1 MLRPVLGAAAVVAC
15 LSIAACKDSAWTP
28 MGSAELVLS
37 QIKLGGVS
45 SVAKRFDSDESFAR
59 SMMNG
64 IATGDSLWLEVAS
77 NFRPGSATAEASLS
91 IALASALPRSPSRVL
106 ALLGE
111 KYALEQV
118 CGIPFL
124 RSDSARVATYYDTA
138 AAALSRVHDTALT
151 KRRDGCR
158 VALDTARNEKLARI
172 DPAYLV
178 KNKPAPPPPRPKKRP
193 AKKAQ
198 PATAPDSSPDSFQL
212 LVFCSSACEL
222 VLETDR
228 QSQLTAPIPRDETR
242 DAMRLLVVDDDS
254 AILKLIARVLRDE
267 SYAIDVAST
276 GEEARM
282 LALVNEYDGIILDLQ
297 LGDRHGF
304 EILQELR
311 RSGRRTPVLLYSGLS
326 DTETI
331 VRGLDAGADDYVV
344 KPVSN
349 EELRARVRTLVRR
362 GSANR
367 VSEQVTTGNLTLNRL
382 TRRVTCGKV
391 EVDLTSM
398 ELKLLEHLMLRTG
411 ETVSRSEL
419 HDRVWDMH
427 FDPSSNV
434 IDAHVARLRKKLD
447 KAGASAV
454 IATRR
459 GIGFVLEA
467 VSPTA
472 VAT

>member
-1 MLRPVLGAAAVVAC
+1 
-15 LSIAACKDSAWTP
+15 
-28 MGSAELVLS
+28 
-37 QIKLGGVS
+37 
-45 SVAKRFDSDESFAR
+45 
-59 SMMNG
+59 
-64 IATGDSLWLEVAS
+64 
-77 NFRPGSATAEASLS
+77 
-91 IALASALPRSPSRVL
+91 
-106 ALLGE
+106 
-111 KYALEQV
+111 
-118 CGIPFL
+118 
-124 RSDSARVATYYDTA
+124 
-138 AAALSRVHDTALT
+138 
-151 KRRDGCR
+151 
-158 VALDTARNEKLARI
+158 
-172 DPAYLV
+172 
-178 KNKPAPPPPRPKKRP
+178 
-193 AKKAQ
+193 
-198 PATAPDSSPDSFQL
+198 
-212 LVFCSSACEL
+212 
-222 VLETDR
+222 
-228 QSQLTAPIPRDETR
+228 
-242 DAMRLLVVDDDS
+242 MRLLVVDDDS

-276 GEEARM
+276 GEEARL

-311 RSGRRTPVLLYSGLS
+311 RNGRRTPVLLYSGLS
-326 DTETI
+326 DTDTI

-362 GSANR
+362 GSGNR
-367 VSEQVTTGNLTLNRL
+367 VSEQVSAGNLTLNRL
-382 TRRVTCGKV
+382 TRRVTCGAA
-391 EVDLTSM
+391 EVSLTSM

-459 GIGFVLEA
+459 GIGFVLEPIPA
-467 VSPTA
+467 SGVT
-472 VAT
+472 T

>member
-1 MLRPVLGAAAVVAC
+1 
-15 LSIAACKDSAWTP
+15 
-28 MGSAELVLS
+28 
-37 QIKLGGVS
+37 
-45 SVAKRFDSDESFAR
+45 
-59 SMMNG
+59 
-64 IATGDSLWLEVAS
+64 
-77 NFRPGSATAEASLS
+77 
-91 IALASALPRSPSRVL
+91 
-106 ALLGE
+106 
-111 KYALEQV
+111 
-118 CGIPFL
+118 
-124 RSDSARVATYYDTA
+124 
-138 AAALSRVHDTALT
+138 
-151 KRRDGCR
+151 
-158 VALDTARNEKLARI
+158 
-172 DPAYLV
+172 
-178 KNKPAPPPPRPKKRP
+178 
-193 AKKAQ
+193 
-198 PATAPDSSPDSFQL
+198 
-212 LVFCSSACEL
+212 
-222 VLETDR
+222 
-228 QSQLTAPIPRDETR
+228 
-242 DAMRLLVVDDDS
+242 MRLLVVDDDS
-254 AILKLIARVLRDE
+254 AILKLISRVLRDE

-311 RSGRRTPVLLYSGLS
+311 RNGRRTPVLLYSGLS
-326 DTETI
+326 DTDTI

-362 GSANR
+362 GSASR
-367 VSEQVTTGNLTLNRL
+367 VSEQVITGNLTLNRL
-382 TRRVTCGKV
+382 SRRVTCGSV
-391 EVDLTSM
+391 EVSLTSM

-459 GIGFVLEA
+459 GIGFVLEP
-467 VSPTA
+467 VSPSA
-472 VAT
+472 VTT

>member
-1 MLRPVLGAAAVVAC
+1 M
-15 LSIAACKDSAWTP
+15 
-28 MGSAELVLS
+28 
-37 QIKLGGVS
+37 
-45 SVAKRFDSDESFAR
+45 
-59 SMMNG
+59 
-64 IATGDSLWLEVAS
+64 
-77 NFRPGSATAEASLS
+77 
-91 IALASALPRSPSRVL
+91 RV
-106 ALLGE
+106 
-111 KYALEQV
+111 
-118 CGIPFL
+118 
-124 RSDSARVATYYDTA
+124 
-138 AAALSRVHDTALT
+138 
-151 KRRDGCR
+151 
-158 VALDTARNEKLARI
+158 
-172 DPAYLV
+172 
-178 KNKPAPPPPRPKKRP
+178 
-193 AKKAQ
+193 
-198 PATAPDSSPDSFQL
+198 
-212 LVFCSSACEL
+212 
-222 VLETDR
+222 
-228 QSQLTAPIPRDETR
+228 
-242 DAMRLLVVDDDS
+242 LVVDDDS
-254 AILKLIARVLRDE
+254 AILKLISRVLRDE

-311 RSGRRTPVLLYSGLS
+311 RNGRRTPVLLYSGLS

-362 GSANR
+362 GSASR
-367 VSEQVTTGNLTLNRL
+367 VSEQVTAGNLTLNRL
-382 TRRVTCGKV
+382 SRRVTCGAV
-391 EVDLTSM
+391 EVSLTSM

-459 GIGFVLEA
+459 GIGFVLEPA
-467 VSPTA
+467 SPSGVTS
-472 VAT
+472 